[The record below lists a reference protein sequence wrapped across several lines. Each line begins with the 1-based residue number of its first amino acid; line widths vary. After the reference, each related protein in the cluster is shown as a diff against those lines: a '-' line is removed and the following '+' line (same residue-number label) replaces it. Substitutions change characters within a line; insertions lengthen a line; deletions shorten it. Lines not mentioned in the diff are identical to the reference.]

1 MVLNF
6 ALAGRSRIDSAF
18 NRLRHNPGYAVGIVL
33 GSVLALQ
40 MSLVWG
46 GLHTWAGWH
55 RMRARLLDDGFVA
68 FGEVLAPAGALH
80 DFRDGIW
87 RGLWRVHGG
96 TIGFIIL
103 QMPIVAII
111 MLPWQIALVLCAP
124 VASAY
129 GSHPNMSAF
138 VGTGIPL
145 FFAVSGVS
153 IILAQQLIAFRM
165 LGQLTPDFK
174 LGTLF
179 AVTGESWRRTLDH
192 GQTVVSL
199 AILAGLGAGVGA
211 AFAGI
216 NTWLGDAADLTRPS
230 TIQEWILL
238 AVLVLFGGLF
248 MEAIGA
254 LSTEEDA
261 TVGAPSEPYSFTAWL
276 VGWLQL
282 VIGWL
287 MGQGLMIIAV
297 VAVFALGLSAVLEAT
312 DGAMWNDGSW
322 GGLGWFIAAAL
333 ILLHLRK
340 SGGES

>member
-6 ALAGRSRIDSAF
+6 ALAGRSRIDTAF

-46 GLHTWAGWH
+46 CLHTWAGWH
-55 RMRARLLDDGFVA
+55 RMRARLLDDGFIA
-68 FGEVLAPAGALH
+68 FGEVLAPDGALH

-87 RGLWRVHGG
+87 RGLWRVHGAC
-96 TIGFIIL
+96 IAFMIL
-103 QMPIVAII
+103 QIPIIAII
-111 MLPWQIALVLCAP
+111 MLPWQIALVLFAP

-129 GSHPNMSAF
+129 GGHPNMAAF

-145 FFAVSGVS
+145 FFAVSGGA
-153 IILAQQLIAFRM
+153 IILAQHLIAFRL
-165 LGQLTPDFK
+165 LGRLTPDFK

-179 AVTGESWRRTLDH
+179 AVTGESWRRTLSH

-199 AILAGLGAGVGA
+199 AILAGLGAGIGA

-216 NTWLGDAADLTRPS
+216 NNWLGDAADLSRPS

-238 AVLVLFGGLF
+238 AVVVLFGGLF
-248 MEAIGA
+248 MEALGS

-261 TVGAPSEPYSFTAWL
+261 TVGTPADPYSFTAWL
-276 VGWLQL
+276 VSWLKL
-282 VIGWL
+282 VFAWL

-297 VAVFALGLSAVLEAT
+297 AAVFILGLSAVKGAF
-312 DGAMWNDGSW
+312 DGAMWEDGSW